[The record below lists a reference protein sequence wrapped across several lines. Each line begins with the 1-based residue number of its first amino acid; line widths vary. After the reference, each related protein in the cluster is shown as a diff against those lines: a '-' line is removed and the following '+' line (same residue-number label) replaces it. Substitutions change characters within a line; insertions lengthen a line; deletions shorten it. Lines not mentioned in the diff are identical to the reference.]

1 MREYQ
6 SNGGDALFGLEVHV
20 HYRFLSQTTQT
31 TPQGAL
37 YLVRYEKSMPI
48 AYCQI
53 LHPFQIIDR
62 LTFLT
67 LSLTI
72 RPIQKFVQNIT
83 FFCCDLLYQYMFF
96 KNELNLTMFA

>member
-20 HYRFLSQTTQT
+20 HYRFFSQTTQT

-83 FFCCDLLYQYMFF
+83 FFCCVLLYQYKFQ
-96 KNELNLTMFA
+96 E

>member
-1 MREYQ
+1 MAEMHC
-6 SNGGDALFGLEVHV
+6 LGLKFMFTIV
-20 HYRFLSQTTQT
+20 FLSQTTQT

-53 LHPFQIIDR
+53 LPPFQIIDR

-83 FFCCDLLYQYMFF
+83 FFCCVLLYQQVSRM
-96 KNELNLTMFA
+96 T